1 MKVVIVIRSVT
12 LRNALNFVRDNLNCT
27 PTHFTNSKIIATG
40 VGSAF
45 GIKQSRKTET
55 YRKAK
60 LHFIIADVVSDK
72 LVYIKMKFNESKTYH
87 AELVTALP
95 YKELSLAIEHVMAF
109 RKEYKDRRQY
119 PRGWTAIFCDKLLE
133 LIPSIKICD
142 RAENALQ
149 SHRHHESPDFGNA
162 T

>member
-1 MKVVIVIRSVT
+1 MKVVIVVRSIT
-12 LRNALNFVRDNLNCT
+12 LRNALSFVRDNLNCN

-40 VGSAF
+40 IGAAYCL
-45 GIKQSRKTET
+45 KQSRKTET

-60 LHFIIADVVSDK
+60 LHFIVADVVSDK
-72 LVYIKMKFNESKTYH
+72 LVYIKMKFNQSKTYH

-95 YKELSLAIEHVMAF
+95 YEELSLAIEHVMAF
-109 RKEYKDRRQY
+109 RKEYQNRRQY
-119 PRGWTAIFCDKLLE
+119 PRGWQAVLRDKLLE

-142 RAENALQ
+142 KTENTVQ
-149 SHRHHESPDFGNA
+149 SHRHRESPDFGNA